1 MVNKKNW
8 EEFRETGLLWFVN
21 SFLHIF
27 GWAIV
32 FSFDQNKNISQV
44 YPARV
49 KFRGF
54 DQNVNDEGYKKVTNF
69 LNDNITD
76 LINETQE

>member
-1 MVNKKNW
+1 MVTEKAW
-8 EEFRETGLLWFVN
+8 DEFRNAGFFVFIN

-32 FSFDQNKNISQV
+32 MEIDNEKISRV

-54 DQNVNDEGYKKVTNF
+54 NEKSIEKAYLQITEYMNKNSSILLDEAK
-69 LNDNITD
+69 D
-76 LINETQE
+76 

>member
-1 MVNKKNW
+1 MVAEKSW
-8 EEFRETGLLWFVN
+8 EEFRETGLFVFLN
-21 SFLHIF
+21 TFLHIF

-32 FSFDQNKNISQV
+32 MEIDNGKILRV

-54 DQNVNDEGYKKVTNF
+54 DEKSTEKAYLRITEYMNNNSSVLLDEAK
-69 LNDNITD
+69 
-76 LINETQE
+76 E

>member
-1 MVNKKNW
+1 MVTEKSW
-8 EEFRETGLLWFVN
+8 EEFRETGLFFFIN

-27 GWAIV
+27 GWAMVMAI
-32 FSFDQNKNISQV
+32 DNGKILRV

-54 DQNVNDEGYKKVTNF
+54 DEKSTEKAYLQITEYMNNNSSVLLDEAK
-69 LNDNITD
+69 
-76 LINETQE
+76 E

>member
-1 MVNKKNW
+1 MVAEKSW
-8 EEFRETGLLWFVN
+8 EEFRETGLFVFIN

-27 GWAIV
+27 GWSIV
-32 FSFDQNKNISQV
+32 MEIDSGKILRV

-54 DQNVNDEGYKKVTNF
+54 DEKSTEKAYLHITEYMNNNSSVLLDEAK
-69 LNDNITD
+69 
-76 LINETQE
+76 E